1 MNKII
6 NVNDVSY
13 MILGKVS
20 ANTEYSNEQLKA
32 QYSLA
37 DTILRNGNEL
47 TGFCFTPQDGNSL
60 LSSIAITEWFL
71 YPHSYEDKIQC
82 LKPLFFDEV

>member
-20 ANTEYSNEQLKA
+20 ANTEYSNKQLKA

-47 TGFCFTPQDGNSL
+47 FICMKIID
-60 LSSIAITEWFL
+60 AE
-71 YPHSYEDKIQC
+71 YEMI
-82 LKPLFFDEV
+82 